1 MREPG
6 RRARGRRVRT
16 RRVRGRR
23 VKAHPGHRA
32 EAYHA
37 RTLSGTLGLTTLG
50 TLLPGSGLL
59 LAGRRGLGLSV
70 LLATLGLL
78 GLAAYGATEQKK
90 TLITAAVDPQVLLVA
105 AGALLA
111 VLLGLVTVAVVTY
124 RTVRR
129 PHASETHRALEAA
142 FVSALCMVV
151 AAPFV
156 LGARYAFVQR
166 DLLSTVFAGD
176 QQAVAEHPWGAD
188 DRVNVLLLGGDGGV
202 HRTGIRTDTVMLA
215 SMDADTGNTVVFGLP
230 RNLQEVPFPEGSTLD
245 RLYPHGFT
253 GPGDPLEWMLNA
265 VYRNVPAAHPHAL
278 DGVANE
284 GAEAVKMAVSGA
296 LGIPVDYYVLI
307 NLRGFQEVVDA
318 IGGITVNINQPI
330 PIGGNSDLGI
340 PPKDYLHPG
349 PSQHLDGFEAL
360 WFARGRYGLDDY
372 NRMARQRCVV
382 DALIDEADP
391 LNLLR
396 RYEALAD
403 AGKEIVRTDIPQN
416 LVPQFVDLALDLQDG
431 DMRSVVFRY
440 TARFNP
446 NDPDFG
452 WMRQKVRQSLAEDA
466 GGAPT
471 PAPAQRPGHG
481 GSSAGAGSAA
491 EPAGEPEPGAEPEA
505 SDPCGY
511 HPVG

>member
-1 MREPG
+1 MT
-6 RRARGRRVRT
+6 RGSRVRG

-23 VKAHPGHRA
+23 VRAPVRAPGHRA
-32 EAYHA
+32 RQYHA
-37 RTLSGTLGLTTLG
+37 RTLSGTLGLTALG
-50 TLLPGSGLL
+50 TLLPGSALL
-59 LAGRRGLGLSV
+59 LAGRRRSGPAL
-70 LLATLGLL
+70 LLAALALV
-78 GLAAYGATEQKK
+78 GLAAYGVTHEKAV
-90 TLITAAVDPQVLLVA
+90 LTAAVDPQVLLGA
-105 AGALLA
+105 AVALLGL
-111 VLLGLVTVAVVTY
+111 LLGLVAVAVLTY
-124 RTVRR
+124 RAVRR
-129 PHASETHRALEAA
+129 PEASENQRALEAA
-142 FVSALCMVV
+142 FVAALCMVV

-156 LGARYAFVQR
+156 VGARYAFVQR
-166 DLLSTVFAGD
+166 DLLSTVFAGE
-176 QQAVAEHPWGAD
+176 QQAAGGEHLWGRD

-215 SMDADTGNTVVFGLP
+215 SMDADTGDTVLFGLP
-230 RNLQEVPFPEGSTLD
+230 RNLQNVPFPEGSTLD

-265 VYRNVPAAHPHAL
+265 VYRNVPAMHPHAL
-278 DGVANE
+278 DGAANE
-284 GAEAVKMAVSGA
+284 GAAAVKQAVSGA
-296 LGIPVDYYVLI
+296 LGIPVDHYVLI

-330 PIGGNSDLGI
+330 PIGGNSDLGV
-340 PPKDYLHPG
+340 PPQDYLQPG

-391 LNLLR
+391 LTLLR
-396 RYEALAD
+396 RYEALAE

-416 LVPQFVDLALDLQDG
+416 LVPDFVDLALDLQDG

-446 NDPDFG
+446 NDPDYI
-452 WMRQKVRQSLAEDA
+452 WMRHKVQQVLGSLDA
-466 GGAPT
+466 GGAATDRPK
-471 PAPAQRPGHG
+471 PPPDRDAPAGPRPG
-481 GSSAGAGSAA
+481 AGAGPA
-491 EPAGEPEPGAEPEA
+491 EPSASDPSV